1 MAKTKQKKQHV
12 RRRILKKQARRS
24 GRPSRRA
31 RPSQSLYA
39 LPLVY
44 CKVNSGWREGGAT
57 IVVVARQSLGH
68 VKVDGEV
75 LTVSVRGKSWMLIM
89 NQRLGEAFGADL
101 ARGPLDIQDPMELIN
116 SSQAG

>member
-24 GRPSRRA
+24 GRRSRRA

-44 CKVNSGWREGGAT
+44 CKVNSGWREGGAA
-57 IVVVARQSLGH
+57 IVVVARQKDNGLP
-68 VKVDGEV
+68 
-75 LTVSVRGKSWMLIM
+75 VSVRGKSWMLIM
-89 NQRLGEAFGADL
+89 NERLGEAFGL
-101 ARGPLDIQDPMELIN
+101 E
-116 SSQAG
+116 